1 MKKEELV
8 EIFSKLHP
16 EDSTGQMIGEV
27 HLANGQ
33 VIKTDS
39 LRVDMDGGR
48 IILSEDKSSMHEV
61 NKKNWIQE
69 LIFYKNKQRQS
80 A

>member
-1 MKKEELV
+1 MTKEELV
-8 EIFSKLHP
+8 EIFSNLHP
-16 EDSTGQMIGEV
+16 EDSTGEMIGEV
-27 HLANGQ
+27 HLADGQ
-33 VIKTDS
+33 IIKTDS

-48 IILSEDKSSMHEV
+48 IILSENKSPMHEV
-61 NKKNWIQE
+61 NKRNWIQE

>member
-8 EIFSKLHP
+8 EIFSDLHP
-16 EDSTGQMIGEV
+16 EDTSGHMIGEV
-27 HLANGQ
+27 HLADER

-48 IILSEDKSSMHEV
+48 IILSETDSAMYDA
-61 NKKNWIQE
+61 NKRNWIQE
-69 LIFYKNKQRQS
+69 IIFYKNKKRIS

>member
-8 EIFSKLHP
+8 EIFSNLHP

-48 IILSEDKSSMHEV
+48 IILSEVQSSMHEV
-61 NKKNWIQE
+61 NKRNWIQE
-69 LIFYKNKQRQS
+69 LIFNKNKQRQS

>member
-8 EIFSKLHP
+8 EIFSNLHP
-16 EDSTGQMIGEV
+16 EDSTGQMIAEM

-48 IILSEDKSSMHEV
+48 IILST
-61 NKKNWIQE
+61 
-69 LIFYKNKQRQS
+69 LIS
-80 A
+80 DA

>member
-1 MKKEELV
+1 
-8 EIFSKLHP
+8 
-16 EDSTGQMIGEV
+16 MIGEV

-48 IILSEDKSSMHEV
+48 IIISEMQSHMYKT
-61 NKKNWIQE
+61 NKRNWIQE
-69 LIFYKNKQRQS
+69 LIFYKNKKRMS

>member
-1 MKKEELV
+1 
-8 EIFSKLHP
+8 
-16 EDSTGQMIGEV
+16 MIGEV

-33 VIKTDS
+33 VLKTDS

-48 IILSEDKSSMHEV
+48 IILSEVQSSMHEV
-61 NKKNWIQE
+61 NKRNWIQE
-69 LIFYKNKQRQS
+69 LIFNKNKQS

>member
-8 EIFSKLHP
+8 EIFSDLHP
-16 EDSTGQMIGEV
+16 EDTAGQMTGEV
-27 HLANGQ
+27 HLSDGTI
-33 VIKTDS
+33 IKTDS

-48 IILSEDKSSMHEV
+48 IILSEEKSSMYQT
-61 NKKNWIQE
+61 NKRNWIQE

>member
-8 EIFSKLHP
+8 EIFSDLHP
-16 EDSTGQMIGEV
+16 EDTAGIMTGEV
-27 HLANGQ
+27 HLANGN

-48 IILSEDKSSMHEV
+48 IILAQQGTEYYKT
-61 NKKNWIQE
+61 NKKNWETE
-69 LIFYKNKQRQS
+69 LKFIKK
-80 A
+80 